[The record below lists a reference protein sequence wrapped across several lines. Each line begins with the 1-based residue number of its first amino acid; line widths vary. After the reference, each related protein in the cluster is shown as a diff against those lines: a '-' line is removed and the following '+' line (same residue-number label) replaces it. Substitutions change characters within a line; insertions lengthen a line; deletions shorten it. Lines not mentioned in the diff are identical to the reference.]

1 MFRSP
6 LIGLTT
12 ATALIDL
19 IGYWTVPIPVDGAD
33 VDPRLI
39 KIQELI
45 ESGDGSISGSA
56 IRKTL
61 A

>member
-6 LIGLTT
+6 LIGPTT
-12 ATALIDL
+12 ATAFTDL
-19 IGYWTVPIPVDGAD
+19 ICYWIVPIPVDGAD
-33 VDPRLI
+33 VDPRPI

-56 IRKTL
+56 IRRNL